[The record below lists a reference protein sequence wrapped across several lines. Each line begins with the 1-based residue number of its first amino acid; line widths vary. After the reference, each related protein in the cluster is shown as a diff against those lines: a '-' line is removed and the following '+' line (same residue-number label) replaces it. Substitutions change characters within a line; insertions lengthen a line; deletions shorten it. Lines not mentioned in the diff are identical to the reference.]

1 MRDRSGSACRERDR
15 RMPPRRMNNK
25 EYNWFCMKG
34 TIGKR
39 IESDSA
45 CREG

>member
-1 MRDRSGSACRERDR
+1 
-15 RMPPRRMNNK
+15 MNNK
-25 EYNWFCMKG
+25 EYKWFCMPGVLNNKEYTWFCMKG

-39 IESDSA
+39 IKSDSA